1 MRAGAQKC
9 LTHLMATVL
18 ISLFSIIALGML
30 IGALRYRG
38 IALGTAAVFFVA
50 LVAGHFKVT
59 LPAELTE
66 LGLALFVYSVGLQAG
81 PRFFSVLKARGGA
94 FLTVG
99 LASTLAGAGATMLLA
114 LLLKLPAHVAAG
126 MYCGAGT
133 CTPALAGVLD
143 VVARRNPAGVDA
155 ASVGYAA
162 AYPFSVLAVVLTV
175 QWLPRLLRTSARAA
189 GAAYQAEQAS
199 RTPPLE
205 ECAFRITN
213 PNCVGMTITEFQ
225 SLHMTRA
232 VICRIKHDG
241 EISAARLDAKL
252 NMGDV
257 VLAVG
262 TPNELAKLEHVLGCV
277 AAEPMYDPTGNIAS
291 ELVVVSHRS
300 AVGKAMRDV
309 QLWERFGVVAT
320 RVRREGIEITP
331 HGDLV
336 LELGDVL
343 RLVGARRDVHA
354 AAAVL
359 GRQERRLD
367 ETSFIPFAAG
377 LALGATVGLI
387 SIPIPGG
394 IDLRLG
400 LSGGVLLVALLLGH
414 LGHVGP
420 MRLHVPNAAKHFAR
434 ELGLVM
440 FLAGAGTGA
449 GRAFVPVLQE
459 AGPSLPL
466 AGAAVTLTMIAA
478 AALMMFAVFRWN
490 VLYGAGALSACMT
503 NPPGLAAAT
512 QMSET
517 DAAAVG
523 FASVYPIAL
532 LGKIMFATIVYLS
545 LCR

>member
-1 MRAGAQKC
+1 MHGRACARRVPHM
-9 LTHLMATVL
+9 THSL
-18 ISLFSIIALGML
+18 ITLFSIIAVGML
-30 IGALRYRG
+30 VGTLRVRG
-38 IALGTAAVFFVA
+38 IALGSSAVFFIA
-50 LVAGHFKVT
+50 LLAGHLQFT
-59 LPAELTE
+59 LPSELTE

-81 PRFFSVLKARGGA
+81 PRFFSLFKARGGA
-94 FLTVG
+94 FLLVG
-99 LASTLAGAGATMLLA
+99 LASSVTGAGMAMLLA
-114 LLLKLPAHVAAG
+114 HFLKLPAHVAAG

-143 VVARRNPAGVDA
+143 AVNRSDSAGVAA

-175 QWLPRLLRTSARAA
+175 QWLPRLLRTSASAA
-189 GAAYQAEQAS
+189 GARYQAEQAS
-199 RTPPLE
+199 HTAPLE

-213 PNCVGMTITEFQ
+213 PNCTGITITEFQ
-225 SLHMTRA
+225 TLHMTRA

-241 EISAARLDAKL
+241 EIAAVRPDTRLSI
-252 NMGDV
+252 GDV

-262 TPNELAKLEHVLGCV
+262 EPDELAKLEHVLGSV
-277 AAEPMYDPTGNIAS
+277 AVEPMYDPTGNVAS
-291 ELVVVSHRS
+291 DLVVVSHRS
-300 AVGKAMRDV
+300 NVGRTFRDV
-309 QLWERFGVVAT
+309 RLWERFGVVVT
-320 RVRREGIEITP
+320 RVRREGMEMTP

-343 RLVGARRDVHA
+343 RLVGARRDVMA

-377 LALGATVGLI
+377 LAIGAAMGL
-387 SIPIPGG
+387 IPIPLPGG
-394 IDLRLG
+394 IEIRLG
-400 LSGGVLLVALLLGH
+400 LSGGVLLVALLLGR

-420 MRLHVPNAAKHFAR
+420 MRLYVPNAAKHFAR

-449 GRAFVPVLQE
+449 GRAMVPVLRE
-459 AGPSLPL
+459 AGLALPL
-466 AGAAVTLTMIAA
+466 AGAAVTVTMIVAASLTMFGM
-478 AALMMFAVFRWN
+478 LRWN

-512 QMSET
+512 HLSDT

-532 LGKIMFATIVYLS
+532 LGKIVLATIVYFL
-545 LCR
+545 LCG